1 MRCRRWLGVFAAGTI
16 LLTAWPAKPI
26 LASPASGD
34 RVPASASLPASPVTQ
49 RDDELIKNAIVS
61 ALTVYARNPES
72 ERDPAFQHLRTS
84 IGRLVL
90 LFDLRNGQRSLET
103 LTSLASYGFGEPEY
117 AIYQCVV
124 VRKGKTI
131 APIIE
136 QALSSRRDEC
146 VARFGERYATGG
158 PPSPKGEARAPLVC
172 LGDKDYRHALE
183 KALGKIRD
191 HETCDLNDVVC

>member
-1 MRCRRWLGVFAAGTI
+1 MRCWRWLGAASAI
-16 LLTAWPAKPI
+16 LLTALPANAI

-34 RVPASASLPASPVTQ
+34 RVRALPASLPASPVTQ

-61 ALTVYARNPES
+61 ALTVYAGNPQS
-72 ERDPAFQHLRTS
+72 DHDPALQDLRGS

-90 LFDLRNGQRSLET
+90 LFDLLNGQRSLEN
-103 LTSLASYGFGEPEY
+103 LTSLASYGLGEPEY

-158 PPSPKGEARAPLVC
+158 PPPPKGEARAPRVC
-172 LGDKDYRHALE
+172 LGDKDYRRMLE
-183 KALGKIRD
+183 KALTKIR
-191 HETCDLNDVVC
+191 HNKTCDVNDVAY